1 MPITCDEQLMDLR
14 TTMLRYL
21 GVQMRYEKSSMIGDH
36 PSVVYSAM
44 NPTPYSHKRRIVLSY
59 HRVSEAIANG
69 KIVFT
74 LVFGGNHP
82 ADILSKHWDASDVSH
97 RLQLW
102 KDRDT
107 IGAPEKEN
115 PASIAA
121 VTVHASSIS
130 EFCGY
135 ENEFTGGRVRGNTQI
150 HSMKKMCA
158 LLRDK
163 FVMEVIVYKA
173 IVVRQSWGVSACR
186 KVFWVHTY
194 PPYLRSVSTSTPTP
208 PKIRT
213 TSRPSRRRKLDRPCP
228 RIVRP

>member
-1 MPITCDEQLMDLR
+1 MSRLPTSCSSVTGILLFLTAAINWYSKKITTVESATTYVEQLIDLVR
-14 TTMLRYL
+14 TTTLRYL
-21 GVQMRYEKSSMIGDH
+21 GVQMCYEKSSMFGEH

-44 NPTPYSHKRRIVLSY
+44 NPTSYLHKRHIVLSY

-74 LVFGGNHP
+74 HISGGKHP

-115 PASIAA
+115 SASVAA
-121 VTVHASSIS
+121 VTVQASSIS

-135 ENEFTGGRVRGNTQI
+135 EHEFTGGRVRGNTQI
-150 HSMKKMCA
+150 HS
-158 LLRDK
+158 
-163 FVMEVIVYKA
+163 V
-173 IVVRQSWGVSACR
+173 
-186 KVFWVHTY
+186 
-194 PPYLRSVSTSTPTP
+194 
-208 PKIRT
+208 
-213 TSRPSRRRKLDRPCP
+213 
-228 RIVRP
+228 